1 MAHHR
6 DLAGELALFLAGQ
19 RGIQTAA
26 SQRGEGEVMAPPE
39 VSFKQRVGGLELR
52 EKIDWGEWE

>member
-1 MAHHR
+1 M
-6 DLAGELALFLAGQ
+6 FLAGQ

-26 SQRGEGEVMAPPE
+26 SQWGEGEVKAPPE

-52 EKIDWGEWE
+52 EEIDREEWE